1 MAKKTATEYEEWTEV
16 KGLKPVTII
25 GTADRFSIHIP
36 IGKDYAMQINGC
48 RIVRGK
54 KGDFV
59 SFPAWVDKKDKWHDY
74 AYVDFGDDQA
84 KLIDMFD

>member
-1 MAKKTATEYEEWTEV
+1 MAKKTTEYEEWTEV

-36 IGKDYAMQINGC
+36 IGDYAVQVNGC
-48 RIVRGK
+48 RIVKGK
-54 KGDFV
+54 KGKFV
-59 SFPAWVDKKDKWHDY
+59 SFPAWLDQKKDKWHDY
-74 AYVDFGDDQA
+74 AYVNFGDDQD